1 MCTRPSPPIDELYI
15 ILRTFIHLFVHVQII
30 AIDMDHKLDGTMG
43 HNKDM
48 EELDQWAESTNAMT
62 M

>member
-1 MCTRPSPPIDELYI
+1 MDF
-15 ILRTFIHLFVHVQII
+15 LRTFIHLFVHVQII

>member
-1 MCTRPSPPIDELYI
+1 M
-15 ILRTFIHLFVHVQII
+15 QII

-43 HNKDM
+43 NNKDM

-62 M
+62 MWKITKGDRTKFADDI

>member
-1 MCTRPSPPIDELYI
+1 M
-15 ILRTFIHLFVHVQII
+15 QII

-48 EELDQWAESTNAMT
+48 EELDQWAESTKAMT
-62 M
+62 MWKITKGDRTKFADDI